1 MDVCI
6 TSSLV
11 RCAIGCLKW
20 QCLHSAC
27 RDLQTFTDR
36 GLPDTRI
43 WLDATDSAT
52 EGIFIWMA
60 TQEVMTYTNWD
71 INEPNNGGYYGGGE
85 DCAHLNSR
93 HGKWNDKECGAS
105 GKSVCESEYQ
115 E

>member
-1 MDVCI
+1 
-6 TSSLV
+6 
-11 RCAIGCLKW
+11 
-20 QCLHSAC
+20 
-27 RDLQTFTDR
+27 
-36 GLPDTRI
+36 
-43 WLDATDSAT
+43 
-52 EGIFIWMA
+52 MA